1 MMLLLDVGNTSVK
14 WVMLENTVMS
24 PGGYFL
30 YQDENFDVLAQ
41 AAWGELQAP
50 GKIVVSNVAGSDLG
64 EKLADWTQSH
74 WGLTPVYARVA
85 DKAFGVSN
93 AYARPTDL
101 GVDRWAAM
109 IGAHATTT
117 GALCIIDCGT
127 AVTLDFLAPGGIH
140 KGGLILPGVAMLQRM
155 LLNNTAGIN
164 LSNDP
169 QFAAPFARGTAD
181 AVQGGALYT
190 VAAAIDHIVVDMG
203 VAAGTRPE
211 VVITGGDAE
220 QIQSLLSCS
229 ARHEPDLVLKGL
241 AILAGDT

>member
-1 MMLLLDVGNTSVK
+1 MMLLLDIGNTSVK
-14 WVMLENTVMS
+14 WAILEDTAMS
-24 PGGYFL
+24 PSGCFL
-30 YQDENFDVLAQ
+30 YQGEDLNALAQ
-41 AAWGELQAP
+41 AAWGALQAP

-64 EKLADWTQSH
+64 EKLAGTQSR
-74 WGLTPVYARVA
+74 WGLTPVYVRVA

-93 AYARPTDL
+93 AYTRPTDL

-140 KGGLILPGVAMLQRM
+140 KGGLILPGVAMLQHM
-155 LLNNTAGIN
+155 LLNKTADIN

-211 VVITGGDAE
+211 VMITGGDAE